1 MDENIKLQDYLEK
14 YLVFEVDFLTDDV
27 KNKVDV
33 DLEDCYML
41 CYSFCDAHG
50 RIEFMVLSI
59 GDSVDNCVKGL
70 SLPGPLKSYS
80 YDEIMRF
87 PFEEIA
93 PTCEMVEK
101 CEKLLNLKDPL
112 MASDKLRKIRSIDV
126 LDEFRDVNYPDIVK
140 ANVLVEDRMLEAR
153 VRLKTIDKYGMLVG
167 RVIESKGD
175 LEKHLRVNVVVA
187 GFADEKVVLAIPS
200 EQLDMFREK
209 VHEHLSDEEDVMEEL
224 EEILDEISSEINGE
238 MKYRS

>member
-1 MDENIKLQDYLEK
+1 MDEKIKLQDYLEK

-33 DLEDCYML
+33 GLEDCYML

-59 GDSVDNCVKGL
+59 GDSVDHCVKGL
-70 SLPGPLKSYS
+70 NIPGPLKTYS

-87 PFEEIA
+87 PFEEIV

-112 MASDKLRKIRSIDV
+112 MASDKLRKIRNIDV
-126 LDEFRDVNYPDIVK
+126 LDEFRDVNYPDIVR
-140 ANVLVEDRMLEAR
+140 AYILAEDRMIEAK
-153 VRLKTIDKYGMLVG
+153 VRLKTIDKHGMIVG
-167 RVIESKGD
+167 RVIESKGEV
-175 LEKHLRVNVVVA
+175 EKHMRVNVVVA
-187 GFADEKVVLAIPS
+187 GFADEKVILAIES
-200 EQLDMFREK
+200 KQLDMFREK
-209 VHEHLSDEEDVMEEL
+209 VNEHLSDEEDVIEEL
-224 EEILDEISSEINGE
+224 EEILDEISSKVNGE

>member
-1 MDENIKLQDYLEK
+1 MDESIKLQDYLEK

-33 DLEDCYML
+33 SLEDCYML

-70 SLPGPLKSYS
+70 ELPGPLKSYS

-87 PFEEIA
+87 PFEEIV

-101 CEKLLNLKDPL
+101 CKKLLNLKDPL

-126 LDEFRDVNYPDIVK
+126 LDEFRDVNYPDIVD
-140 ANVLVEDRMLEAR
+140 AYVLLEDRMQEAK
-153 VRLKTIDKYGMLVG
+153 VRLKTIDKFGMIVG
-167 RVIESKGD
+167 RVIESNGN
-175 LEKHLRVNVVVA
+175 LEKHLRVNIVVA
-187 GFADEKVVLAIPS
+187 GFTDQKIVIAIPTK
-200 EQLDMFREK
+200 QLEVFREK
-209 VHEHLSDEEDVMEEL
+209 VNEHLNDEEDVMEEL
-224 EEILDEISSEINGE
+224 EEILDEVSAQINGE